1 MSEKT
6 AKALRIAS
14 LPPIMAIPM
23 TLILWPQF
31 PTGHGWLALLFLTV
45 LPLLAYP
52 IQAAVPC
59 LAAQGRSGQR
69 RLALLFSVAGYA
81 AGLIVSL
88 VWPST
93 KTERMLYLCYI
104 FSGVLIAFFS
114 KCLHI
119 KNSGHAA
126 GTAGPVSML
135 VLRVSPWF
143 LLAYLLLIP
152 VYLSS
157 LKLKRHTR
165 AELLWGTAYPIAAA
179 VLLEWIL

>member
-1 MSEKT
+1 MSERT
-6 AKALRIAS
+6 AKGLRIAS

-31 PTGHGWLALLFLTV
+31 PTGHGW
-45 LPLLAYP
+45 
-52 IQAAVPC
+52 Q
-59 LAAQGRSGQR
+59 
-69 RLALLFSVAGYA
+69 ALLFSVAGYA

-88 VWPST
+88 VGPST

-114 KCLHI
+114 RCLHV
-119 KNSGHAA
+119 KSSGHAA
-126 GTAGPVSML
+126 GTAGSVSML

-157 LKLKRHTR
+157 LKLERHARWQMIATIPFG
-165 AELLWGTAYPIAAA
+165 LLGVIGFLSSDALRLGSTWWLMLILCIGIAAVDIWELA
-179 VLLEWIL
+179 SKKE